1 MRVLAADENKKT
13 RALSGALMKNDLFSL
28 LNLFSLLKFEL

>member
-1 MRVLAADENKKT
+1 MRVLTADENKQT
-13 RALSGALMKNDLFSL
+13 RALSGFMKNDLFSL